1 MLPYQNSSQEGRTP
15 RIAIVGLGGA
25 GANILHCFAGQT
37 NAGISLSTMALDERV
52 GHNSGVGSFLQL
64 GEASNHGLGSGGDP
78 AVGAAA
84 AEESEARLMEVLKG
98 LDLLVLVTGLGG
110 GTGSG
115 AAPVIARL
123 ARESGVFLVV
133 VATLPFSFEGA
144 RRRQQ
149 AEKAMAQLSISAN
162 VLLCFENDHMEELL
176 QHGKGV
182 HDAFAEADQLLAKA
196 TAAVPMLASS
206 PGLINLGLDELKQVL
221 RSRNARC
228 IFGSGSARGI
238 DRARRAAERA
248 LESPLLAYRRAL
260 SHAGAVLVHI
270 AGGES
275 LSLDEIRVAM
285 DTVTAGVSPEADIF
299 FGTAVKPRLGDELRI
314 TLLSSVDPEELAEP
328 PAEPGEPLPA
338 EPDGGDDG
346 EPTTGEGPAP
356 ATESAEPEPA
366 PLPGDEAVLPPA
378 EPGAEGEPPAGPIDA
393 DAWQAAADQPPTPE
407 ATAPRP
413 LPEEPAAVAS
423 PAPGSLSP
431 ADPLP
436 EPEPVLPEKEEP
448 VLPAKKTAARAKAQA
463 STPASRTR
471 WIQSSFLPEETAG
484 GAPGEV
490 ETAPGP
496 EDLAQAAAPASPQG
510 MQYEFD
516 LDSVDREESA
526 LELDN
531 EDLDVPPALRSE
543 KWNSMFPE
551 E

>member
-1 MLPYQNSSQEGRTP
+1 MLPYQNSSQESRSP
-15 RIAIVGLGGA
+15 RITIAGLGGA

-37 NAGISLSTMALDERV
+37 NAGIAFCTMALDERV
-52 GHNSGVGSFLQL
+52 GRNTGVGSFLQL

-84 AEESEARLMEVLKG
+84 AEESEARLSEMLRG

-133 VATLPFSFEGA
+133 VATLPFAFEGV

-176 QHGKGV
+176 QHGHGV
-182 HDAFAEADQLLAKA
+182 HDAFAQADQLLAKA

-275 LSLDEIRVAM
+275 LTLDEIRVAM
-285 DTVTAGVSPEADIF
+285 DTVTAGVSPGAEIF

-328 PAEPGEPLPA
+328 ETPEPPLPV
-338 EPDGGDDG
+338 ETDDGGSLSEQEDD
-346 EPTTGEGPAP
+346 TA
-356 ATESAEPEPA
+356 
-366 PLPGDEAVLPPA
+366 
-378 EPGAEGEPPAGPIDA
+378 GA
-393 DAWQAAADQPPTPE
+393 
-407 ATAPRP
+407 
-413 LPEEPAAVAS
+413 EEPAAGAIAEEETDNFEEDFAEGATIPPVEDASPLPPLPGRTAQELPDAELPGESALAVEAETEVAPEGHQTDDGSLSDPEPEAKES
-423 PAPGSLSP
+423 PAPSRKQLRAQS
-431 ADPLP
+431 
-436 EPEPVLPEKEEP
+436 
-448 VLPAKKTAARAKAQA
+448 AAPSSAVK
-463 STPASRTR
+463 TR
-471 WIQSSFLPEETAG
+471 WIQSSFLPEETQPA
-484 GAPGEV
+484 APEK
-490 ETAPGP
+490 EENNPAQAPQP
-496 EDLAQAAAPASPQG
+496 AAAAPAPQG
-510 MQYEFD
+510 RQYEFN
-516 LDSVDREESA
+516 LNPVEEEEA
-526 LELDN
+526 DLELDN

>member
-1 MLPYQNSSQEGRTP
+1 MLPYQNSSQEGRSP

-52 GHNSGVGSFLQL
+52 GRNSGVGSFLQL
-64 GEASNHGLGSGGDP
+64 GETSNHGLGSGGDP
-78 AVGAAA
+78 EVGAAA
-84 AEESEARLMEVLKG
+84 AEESEARLREMLQG

-144 RRRQQ
+144 RRRRQ

-162 VLLCFENDHMEELL
+162 VLLSFENDHMEELL
-176 QHGKGV
+176 QRGKGV

-285 DTVTAGVSPEADIF
+285 DVVSAGVSPEADIY

-314 TLLSSVDPEELAEP
+314 TLLSSVDPEELIEP
-328 PAEPGEPLPA
+328 PGEPAETLPSDPEEGPADNPGPEETPETPGAGGETPPEPADQAAPAQEASTPLPA
-338 EPDGGDDG
+338 EPS
-346 EPTTGEGPAP
+346 EPLPAGQSETQEAPNGISEKEQPAVSTSASAAP
-356 ATESAEPEPA
+356 A
-366 PLPGDEAVLPPA
+366 
-378 EPGAEGEPPAGPIDA
+378 
-393 DAWQAAADQPPTPE
+393 
-407 ATAPRP
+407 
-413 LPEEPAAVAS
+413 
-423 PAPGSLSP
+423 P

-436 EPEPVLPEKEEP
+436 EPEPVLPEPQEP
-448 VLPAKKTAARAKAQA
+448 VVPAKKTPRSNPAARTK
-463 STPASRTR
+463 
-471 WIQSSFLPEETAG
+471 WIQSSFLPEEIQNA
-484 GAPGEV
+484 APSEADAESEPSFAR
-490 ETAPGP
+490 ETA
-496 EDLAQAAAPASPQG
+496 LPATPQG
-510 MQYEFD
+510 RQYEFD
-516 LDSVDREESA
+516 LDSVSEEESA